1 MLQDILERYRSVA
14 TLRDIIEIGLE
25 NENEA
30 SQVVTDL
37 LADLTVQ
44 TDQHVLIAIDDFNL
58 LFGPTSYFYLGRNV
72 RIVCLLYTTHQ
83 LLFSPQ
89 YEICFHRSQQTSS
102 Q

>member
-1 MLQDILERYRSVA
+1 M
-14 TLRDIIEIGLE
+14 RDIVEIGLE

-44 TDQHVLIAIDDFNL
+44 TDRHVLIAIDDFNL

-72 RIVCLLYTTHQ
+72 RIECLLYTIY
-83 LLFSPQ
+83 Q
-89 YEICFHRSQQTSS
+89 YAFLTSV
-102 Q
+102 